1 MTTFNVFLSCHHF
14 SDPRSHTQ
22 LYADLVEQ
30 ARHAEAL
37 GYDAL
42 SVPEHHFVNILMN
55 PDPLMLALHVAN
67 ATERLPISTAV
78 IVLPFHDMRR
88 FAGQAMLADILSN
101 GRIELGVGRGAFA
114 YEMSRMG
121 IDPADTRAQFDE
133 SLAVLEALFDG
144 TDVAWKGEHY
154 NFDPITIMPRSPRRP
169 KLWIAALGPEAIY
182 HTAAKGYDV
191 QTTPLRGGF
200 ALAVKQMEAFHR
212 GADEALAR
220 TGKRPKMSMLRS
232 AYVGRDAD
240 DAREKAKVVFEY
252 GQRFTNGFETPGTVT
267 NGELEI
273 IKLDYGFEDAMH
285 QIIVGTKDE
294 IVDKIG
300 AYAELGMDEIALDM
314 HLGIPSHPDVME
326 SMERFATDVMPLFR
340 GQGAAAAVGS

>member
-14 SDPRSHTQ
+14 SDPRSHEQ
-22 LYADLVEQ
+22 LFADLVEQ
-30 ARHAEAL
+30 GRHAEAL

-42 SVPEHHFVNILMN
+42 SVPEHHFVNVLMN

-67 ATERLPISTAV
+67 ATKHLPVSTAV

-88 FAGQAMLADILSN
+88 FAGQVMLADILSG

-114 YEMSRMG
+114 YEIQRMG
-121 IDPADTRAQFDE
+121 IDPAETRARFDE
-133 SLAVLEALFDG
+133 SLAVLEALLG
-144 TDVAWKGEHY
+144 GEDVAWDGTYYK
-154 NFDPITIMPRSPRRP
+154 FDPITVMPRSPRKP
-169 KLWIAALGPEAIY
+169 KLWIAALAPEAIY
-182 HTAAKGYDV
+182 HTARKGYDV

-200 ALAVKQMEAFHR
+200 ELAKKQIEAFHR

-220 TGKRPKMSMLRS
+220 TGRRPKMSMLRS
-232 AYVGRDAD
+232 AYVGKDAAD
-240 DAREKAKVVFEY
+240 VREKAKVVYEY
-252 GQRFTNGFETPGTVT
+252 GLRFTNGFETPGTVSH
-267 NGELEI
+267 GELEI
-273 IKLDYGFEDAMH
+273 VEVDYGFEDAMH
-285 QIIVGTKDE
+285 QLIVGTRDE

-314 HLGIPSHPDVME
+314 HLGIPSHADVMG

-340 GQGAAAAVGS
+340 YSGATKIAV

>member
-14 SDPRSHTQ
+14 SDPRSHEQ
-22 LYADLVEQ
+22 LYADLVTQ

-55 PDPLMLALHVAN
+55 PDLLMLAVHVAN
-67 ATERLPISTAV
+67 ATERLPVSTAV

-101 GRIELGVGRGAFA
+101 GRVELGVGRGAFA

-121 IDPADTRAQFDE
+121 IDPAETRARFDE

-144 TDVAWKGEHY
+144 EDVSWKGEFY
-154 NFDPITIMPRSPRRP
+154 DFDPITVMPRSARRP

-182 HTAAKGYDV
+182 HTARKGYDV

-200 ALAVKQMEAFHR
+200 ELAKKQMEAFHR
-212 GADEALAR
+212 GADEALAA
-220 TGKRPKMSMLRS
+220 TGKRPRMSMLRS
-232 AYVGRDAD
+232 AYVGRDAA
-240 DAREKAKVVFEY
+240 DAREKAKVVYEY
-252 GQRFTNGFETPGTVT
+252 GLRFTNGFETPGTVSK
-267 NGELEI
+267 GELEI
-273 IKLDYGFEDAMH
+273 VEVDYGFEDAMH
-285 QIIVGTKDE
+285 QLIVGTKDE
-294 IVDKIG
+294 IIDKIG

-314 HLGIPSHPDVME
+314 HLGIPSHNDIMD

-340 GQGAAAAVGS
+340 GEPVAAAVGS

>member
-1 MTTFNVFLSCHHF
+1 
-14 SDPRSHTQ
+14 
-22 LYADLVEQ
+22 
-30 ARHAEAL
+30 
-37 GYDAL
+37 
-42 SVPEHHFVNILMN
+42 
-55 PDPLMLALHVAN
+55 
-67 ATERLPISTAV
+67 
-78 IVLPFHDMRR
+78 
-88 FAGQAMLADILSN
+88 
-101 GRIELGVGRGAFA
+101 
-114 YEMSRMG
+114 
-121 IDPADTRAQFDE
+121 
-133 SLAVLEALFDG
+133 
-144 TDVAWKGEHY
+144 
-154 NFDPITIMPRSPRRP
+154 
-169 KLWIAALGPEAIY
+169 
-182 HTAAKGYDV
+182 
-191 QTTPLRGGF
+191 
-200 ALAVKQMEAFHR
+200 
-212 GADEALAR
+212 
-220 TGKRPKMSMLRS
+220 MSMLRS
-232 AYVGRDAD
+232 AYVGRDSD